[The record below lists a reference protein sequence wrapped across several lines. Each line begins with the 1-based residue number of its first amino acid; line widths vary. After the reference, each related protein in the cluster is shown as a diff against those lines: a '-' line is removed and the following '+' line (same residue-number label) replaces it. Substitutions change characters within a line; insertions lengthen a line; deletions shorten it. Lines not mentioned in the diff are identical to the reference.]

1 MRDGMGDTIIMFKFL
16 RRHAAARRSRTE
28 LSRLDAYQLRDIG
41 LNPGDF
47 RDPLDEHKASMPFA
61 LRRRI
66 DQ

>member
-1 MRDGMGDTIIMFKFL
+1 MPDDTRGTIIMFKFL
-16 RRHAAARRSRTE
+16 RRHAVERRSRTE
-28 LSRLDAYQLRDIG
+28 LSQLNAHLLRDIG

-66 DQ
+66 DR